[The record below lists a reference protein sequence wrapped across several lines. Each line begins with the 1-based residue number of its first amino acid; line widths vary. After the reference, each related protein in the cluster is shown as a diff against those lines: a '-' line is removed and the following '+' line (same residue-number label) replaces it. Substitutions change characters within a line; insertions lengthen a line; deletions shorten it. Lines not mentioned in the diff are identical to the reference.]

1 MFWWTIQTILFSTL
15 FIFLAHHIFNTLT
28 STLTVT
34 KVKDVVNSRNQKY
47 DEICSIVSN
56 NQNLNNSYNYN
67 NNNNTN
73 SYTLEDLLPTTEANT
88 LTNANS
94 MKNELK
100 HFLKAQLNTQPKEE
114 DEQQREQ
121 EGSTNISD
129 LQPYSL

>member
-1 MFWWTIQTILFSTL
+1 MFWWTVQTILFSIL
-15 FIFLAHHIFNTLT
+15 FILLAHHIFNTLT

-56 NQNLNNSYNYN
+56 NQNLTNPYNIA
-67 NNNNTN
+67 N
-73 SYTLEDLLPTTEANT
+73 SYTLEELLPTTEANT

-100 HFLKAQLNTQPKEE
+100 HFLKAQLNTNTKEE
-114 DEQQREQ
+114 K

>member
-1 MFWWTIQTILFSTL
+1 MFWWTIQTILFSIL
-15 FIFLAHHIFNTLT
+15 FILSAHHIFNTLT

-56 NQNLNNSYNYN
+56 NQNLNNHN
-67 NNNNTN
+67 NNNMN